1 MDDMDDQD
9 RIDGFL
15 EKQRLKNKDGILE
28 VGGFRPEVNVQTV
41 PELIGDKKKIFE
53 RIAAKR
59 SQASK
64 AWKQSREIPRE

>member
-1 MDDMDDQD
+1 MDDMDDQE
-9 RIDGFL
+9 RIDAFV
-15 EKQRLKNKDGILE
+15 EKQRQKNKEAILE

-59 SQASK
+59 ARGNK
-64 AWKQSREIPRE
+64 

>member
-9 RIDGFL
+9 RIDGFI
-15 EKQRLKNKDGILE
+15 ERQRLKNKDAILE

-41 PELIGDKKKIFE
+41 PELIGDKQKIFE

-59 SQASK
+59 ARGNK
-64 AWKQSREIPRE
+64 